1 VSLELPAY
9 NLCAGTGL
17 AVALAW
23 YDRRVRRGLGGLAG
37 HAIDRATYLTIG
49 VIACAFL
56 GAVLYDR
63 ATGVSGGPLL
73 PIRGL
78 AFYGGLLGG
87 GVAFVVGALALR
99 LPLLEL
105 GDCIA
110 PPLALGH
117 AFGRLGCLLGGC
129 CFGREVHPDG
139 LLAGL
144 GLERVPTQA
153 FESLGL
159 AALAVALARMPVRR
173 AGDRAL
179 AYVAGYAL
187 LRSVLE
193 IWRADARGQL
203 FGLGNLVSPA
213 QVTSLALVLGAAGVL
228 VLRRAR
234 ERTAHRPPATR
245 APKPYVSTNPT

>member
-1 VSLELPAY
+1 MSLELPAY
-9 NLCAGTGL
+9 NLCAGAGL
-17 AVALAW
+17 AIALAW
-23 YDRRVRRGLGGLAG
+23 YERRVRRGLEGVAG
-37 HAIDRATYLTIG
+37 HVGDRAVFLTLG

-63 ATGVSGGPLL
+63 ATGVSRGPLL
-73 PIRGL
+73 PISGL

-87 GVAFVVGALALR
+87 GFAFVAGAWALR

-105 GDCIA
+105 ADCVA

-117 AFGRLGCLLGGC
+117 GLGRLGCLLGGC
-129 CFGREVHPDG
+129 CFGREVHPHG
-139 LLAGL
+139 LLASL

-159 AALAVALARMPVRR
+159 TVLAVALARAPLRR

-179 AYVAGYAL
+179 AYVAGYAI

-203 FGLGNLVSPA
+203 FGLGDLVSPA

-228 VLRRAR
+228 VFRRMRGLEA
-234 ERTAHRPPATR
+234 AGVAASANP
-245 APKPYVSTNPT
+245 ST